1 MPQEIIEPS
10 MLEVDSIFGSQEEE
24 TQVTII
30 FTCFFFYYF
39 LKVKPLE
46 EQDEGKIESNY
57 YND

>member
-1 MPQEIIEPS
+1 LPQEIIELS

-24 TQVTII
+24 TQVSII
-30 FTCFFFYYF
+30 FTCFFLLL